1 MLVVDTE
8 NIVSSL
14 ETAPDRLRAQIAG
27 YYNEDM
33 DIRTYAQDQF
43 DNVIET
49 LATNEQVLI
58 PVKKNRIHLKGKES
72 RFRDHTQWNEFI
84 TQTISTGRQ
93 FLDHTFDFTPPT
105 VTNSFHKNF
114 HHPQYEDATK
124 TFPSNQLLNFNL
136 ISYPHKDKVEKVRN
150 IGELRTEFDLTD
162 PVINRLFDEF
172 SNRIANYTGS
182 VGEIATKQRNIFD
195 LEPSET
201 AASTSDFPYFHE
213 KEFGVNPRGLF
224 QIFNPFL
231 RSLVLMKKEK
241 HLFQMLKKDLSF
253 SNRSFTIGQDQ
264 ISGKIYNAI
273 NLLTSTSINRFTE
286 ASDELFLLRESDV
299 DHSDPSERFVNQIN
313 SVRFLAEMRTTIDQ
327 ASRSLEEIYGS
338 QTCKTSLIGYK
349 IEKYL
354 DNDATNPI
362 QTYYT
367 TGNRFVDTQLK
378 HGRRYIY
385 KTKVLLGIFGSSYS
399 YSNLVVAQGEAEPTT
414 SPSPYMGEK
423 YWAHVDVEVRPSF
436 QILEYEI
443 DRHETAFVDFPT
455 LPPHVSF
462 YNRKDEDLLQMY
474 FRPRFFSLSNAQG
487 EPILAAVGNLRPDDA
502 NIAELSAL
510 SGEQIANPDY
520 FTGIYEIYR
529 METPPKR
536 KEDFSNYYLTT
547 VDDQTGIIRPTQ
559 NMAAEVFDNMN
570 GYFAD
575 RIIPNQKYYYAF
587 RALTYH
593 GTPSELTHPFEI
605 ELQRDSDE
613 YKISVKEY
621 HYPQEKDYSFQKN
634 AKRLIRIV
642 PNIERLLFSEE
653 TDRNSWQLD
662 EGSLVANGA
671 GLNDN
676 RTFKIRVTSK
686 HTGKK
691 MDINVT
697 FKLKQDDSFTNPQ
710 QN

>member
-1 MLVVDTE
+1 MIVVDTE

-27 YYNEDM
+27 YYGPNNQGQNIGRIFD
-33 DIRTYAQDQF
+33 QDQF
-43 DNVIET
+43 DNEIET
-49 LATNEQVLI
+49 LATNELVLI

-72 RFRDHTQWNEFI
+72 RFRDHAQWNDFI
-84 TQTISTGRQ
+84 SQTILTGRQ
-93 FLDHTFDFTPPT
+93 FLDHTFDFNPPT

-150 IGELRTEFDLTD
+150 IGELRTEFDLTEPTID
-162 PVINRLFDEF
+162 TLFDQF
-172 SNRIANYTGS
+172 QNRVANYTGS
-182 VGEIATKQRNIFD
+182 IGEITTKQRNIFD
-195 LEPSET
+195 FEPRDYSSLT
-201 AASTSDFPYFHE
+201 DYPYRFQKHSDAIITSFSGFS
-213 KEFGVNPRGLF
+213 KTLF
-224 QIFNPFL
+224 DY
-231 RSLVLMKKEK
+231 KKYK

-286 ASDELFLLRESDV
+286 ASDELFLLRENDV
-299 DHSDPSERFVNQIN
+299 NHSDPSERFVNQIN
-313 SVRFLAEMRTTIDQ
+313 SVRFLSDMRTTINL
-327 ASRSLEEIYGS
+327 ASRKLEDVFGS
-338 QTCKTSLIGYK
+338 QTCTTSLIGYK

-367 TGNRFVDTQLK
+367 TNNNFIDTQLK

-399 YSNLVVAQGEAEPTT
+399 YSNLVVAQSEAEPTT

-443 DRHETAFVDFPT
+443 DRHETAFIDFPT
-455 LPPHVSF
+455 LPPYVEF
-462 YNRKDEDLLQMY
+462 YNRKDEGLLQMY
-474 FRPRFFSLSNAQG
+474 FRPRFFSMSNEQG
-487 EPILAAVGNLRPDDA
+487 EPVLASVGNLRPSDE
-502 NIAELSAL
+502 NIAELSLL

-529 METPPKR
+529 IDRPPKS
-536 KEDFSNYYLTT
+536 KDEFANYYLTT

-559 NMAAEVFDNMN
+559 NMAGEIYDNMN

-575 RIIPNQKYYYAF
+575 KIIPNQKYYYAF

-593 GTPSELTHPFEI
+593 GTPSELTQPFEI

-613 YKISVKEY
+613 YKITVKEY
-621 HYPQEKDYSFQKN
+621 HYPEQKDYTFQKS
-634 AKRLIRIV
+634 AKRLLRIV

-653 TDRNSWQLD
+653 NASDSWELD
-662 EGSLVANGA
+662 EGNLVSSKA
-671 GLNDN
+671 GPSNN
-676 RTFKIRVTSK
+676 KVFKIRITSK

-691 MDINVT
+691 MDINLT
-697 FKLKQDDSFTNPQ
+697 FKLKQDDSFK
-710 QN
+710 

>member
-14 ETAPDRLRAQIAG
+14 ESAPDRLRAQIAG
-27 YYNEDM
+27 YYDEDM
-33 DIRTYAQDQF
+33 NNITYAQDQF
-43 DNVIET
+43 DNEIET

-84 TQTISTGRQ
+84 NQTISTGRQ

-162 PVINRLFDEF
+162 PSINRLFDEF

-182 VGEIATKQRNIFD
+182 VGEIATKQRNIIDFEPRDYSSLTDYPYRFQKHSDAIITSFSGFSKTLFD
-195 LEPSET
+195 
-201 AASTSDFPYFHE
+201 Y
-213 KEFGVNPRGLF
+213 
-224 QIFNPFL
+224 
-231 RSLVLMKKEK
+231 KKYK

-286 ASDELFLLRESDV
+286 ASDELFLLRENDV
-299 DHSDPSERFVNQIN
+299 NHSDPSERFVNQIN
-313 SVRFLAEMRTTIDQ
+313 SVRFLSEMRTTIDQ

-367 TGNRFVDTQLK
+367 TNNNFVDTQLK

-399 YSNLVVAQGEAEPTT
+399 YSNLVVAQSEAEPTT

-423 YWAHVDVEVRPSF
+423 YWAHVDVDVVPSF

-443 DRHETAFVDFPT
+443 DRHEAAFVDFPT
-455 LPPHVSF
+455 LPPHVEF
-462 YNRKDEDLLQMY
+462 YNRKDEGLLQMY
-474 FRPRFFSLSNAQG
+474 FRPRFFSMSNAQG
-487 EPILAAVGNLRPDDA
+487 EPMLAAVGNLRPSDA

-529 METPPKR
+529 MENPPQR

-653 TDRNSWQLD
+653 TDKNTWQLD
-662 EGSLVANGA
+662 EGNLVSKGA
-671 GLNDN
+671 GPNDN
-676 RTFKIRVTSK
+676 KTFKIRVTSK

-697 FKLKQDDSFTNPQ
+697 FKLKKDDSFTNQPQ
-710 QN
+710 N